1 MSVRGRQETV
11 RVPANPLLV
20 TARKALV
27 GHCEEGASYLN
38 KMPT

>member
-27 GHCEEGASYLN
+27 ISIC